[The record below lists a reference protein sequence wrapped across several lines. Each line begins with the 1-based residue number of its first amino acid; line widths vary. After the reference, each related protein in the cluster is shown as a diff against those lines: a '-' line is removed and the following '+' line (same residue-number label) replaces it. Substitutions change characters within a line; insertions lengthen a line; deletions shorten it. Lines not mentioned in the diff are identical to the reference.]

1 MVFLKIHM
9 HEHIGPQN
17 LSHVFNFSTLNSNLI
32 LFDVPVARHQLC
44 SIMTN
49 LKYIFSFQMDSSSNE
64 S

>member
-1 MVFLKIHM
+1 M

-44 SIMTN
+44 SIMIN
-49 LKYIFSFQMDSSSNE
+49 LSIYLVFRWILHQMRVRPE